1 MAPRT
6 ERCIAEMRAR
16 WIRQMEGGRSLDVES
31 PGGKRNEGLSQV
43 VEEKRSEDFGVDE
56 SRGEGG
62 IFGGEPIEIEEA
74 FEAFENELN
83 LPSESVDFEDT
94 LGRECFGVE

>member
-1 MAPRT
+1 MAPST

-16 WIRQMEGGRSLDVES
+16 WMRQMEGGRSLDDES

-62 IFGGEPIEIEEA
+62 IFGGKPIEIEEA
-74 FEAFENELN
+74 FEAFEDEFD
-83 LPSESVDFEDT
+83 LPSKSVDFKDI
-94 LGRECFGVE
+94 LGREGFGVD